1 MKSKR
6 QLYLYCDMEGISQ
19 ISPKNQKA
27 MQHGSQAWRL
37 QGRAFMTSDVR
48 AVCEASVEFGVDEIV
63 LCDAHDNGRRVFN
76 VLLEQLPGYIRV
88 VKRPY
93 LPGKARRMTQ
103 KAPYGI
109 IMVGMYAMYGS
120 RGFASHTIQ
129 SPPIGGITLNGIRI
143 GEIGLELASFMDV
156 KFLAIFGEASAVEE
170 AKRLCPGVHGF
181 AVKSLEKNWFPT
193 AEENYQKIKEIT
205 IKALSAQ
212 EGAGSLH
219 MDPPFWFTLEPT
231 ETYQFNPLKRGFAA
245 WLAMYFFLH
254 CFHGQ
259 FKDGKAVFKTKNV
272 TAGLYGIN
280 MLRILMEYV
289 QCEHYPDEKSD
300 PEK

>member
-19 ISPKNQKA
+19 ISPENSKA
-27 MQHGSQAWRL
+27 MQHGSQTWRL
-37 QGRAFMTSDVR
+37 QGRALMTSDVK
-48 AVCEASVEFGVDEIV
+48 AVCEAAGESGVDEIV
-63 LCDAHDNGRRVFN
+63 LCDAHDNGRKSFN
-76 VLLEQLPGYIRV
+76 VLLEKLPVKIRA

-93 LPGKARRMTQ
+93 LPGTARRMTQ
-103 KAPYGI
+103 KEPYGI

-129 SPPIGGITLNGIRI
+129 SPPIGCITLNGVRI

-170 AKRLCPGVHGF
+170 ARRLCPGVHGY

-193 AEENYQKIKEIT
+193 AQENYQKIREIT
-205 IKALSAQ
+205 IKALATQ
-212 EGAGSLH
+212 ESAGSLH
-219 MDPPFWFTLEPT
+219 MDPPFYFTLEPT
-231 ETYQFNPLKRGFAA
+231 ETYRINPLKKGFAA
-245 WLAMYFFLH
+245 WLVRYSFFRH
-254 CFHGQ
+254 FHGW
-259 FKDGKAVFKTKNV
+259 FKDGEAVFKTKNI

-280 MLRILMEYV
+280 MLRVLMEPV
-289 QCEHYPDEKSD
+289 QSESRHGEEKR
-300 PEK
+300 P